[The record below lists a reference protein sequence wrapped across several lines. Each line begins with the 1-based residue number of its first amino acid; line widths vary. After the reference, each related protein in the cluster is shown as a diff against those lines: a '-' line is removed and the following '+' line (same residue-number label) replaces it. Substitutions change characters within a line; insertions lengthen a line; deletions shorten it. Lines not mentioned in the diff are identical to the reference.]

1 MRLLPAVTTLLL
13 CAGSALAAQSATAQ
27 SATATRPASKSTA
40 APKAPAYDATI
51 RWTSYGIPHVKAND
65 VGSLG
70 FGFAY
75 ATMTDAACTIA
86 RDIVMVRGELSQTF
100 GADSSN
106 RDSDVFHRALLTDAA
121 VKAFAA
127 TQSASA
133 NRSTAGYVA
142 GYNRY
147 LKDHAADL
155 SPICKEAAWVR
166 PVSVDDVLRLNMSI
180 GIRYGVGRFM
190 KEMAAATPPNERKA
204 AGSGDDAAIQT
215 DFDAPEGI
223 GSNAVAMGKD
233 VTSTGRGLLLGNP
246 HYPWQGS
253 SRFHLIHTTIP
264 GQLDVMGVSLYSSN
278 AVVIGFNKD
287 IAWTHT
293 VSTGTRSTFYALD
306 LDPNDPTRYKY
317 GNGWRALQRVNV
329 SVPLKSGNGAASTES
344 RTVWMSH
351 YGPVVMSE
359 QLPWTTTRAFAIR
372 DVNLANDRA
381 AATYDALARART
393 IADIDAAINLGG
405 VAFTNTIAADREGTA
420 YYADVSV
427 VPNIDAA
434 MLTACRVQARGIPA
448 AIIILNGADPACE
461 WKQDKA
467 SAVVGAMPPSTM
479 PRLRRTDVVSNA
491 NDSYWLTNPA
501 APLEGFSPIIGGE
514 RTARSLRTRAG
525 LQFISEATANG
536 KKVSADQLQAML
548 YSHRNFGAELLL
560 NDVLA
565 LCAAPI
571 APVTTPNG
579 SVDVSA
585 ACTALTAWDRKET
598 IDSRG
603 AQVWREFWTFASRI
617 PNAWKV
623 PFDAADAAHTPRGL
637 ATDNPAVK
645 EGLRRALAQAQQRLA
660 QAGVAPDATLGSV
673 QYEMRNN
680 ERIPIPGGAGG
691 TGMWSVITTE
701 LKPGGYSPII
711 HGNSYIQVVGWKA
724 DGTVDP
730 RGILTYS
737 QHEDPNTEHGGD
749 LTRLYSKGEMI
760 KLPFTEADIVAD
772 KQLRVV
778 RVKQ

>member
-1 MRLLPAVTTLLL
+1 MRFLSAATAALLSAASTL
-13 CAGSALAAQSATAQ
+13 AAQ
-27 SATATRPASKSTA
+27 SATATRPVAKPTGSRTT
-40 APKAPAYDATI
+40 PAYDATI

-86 RDIVMVRGELSQTF
+86 RDVVMVRGELSRTF
-100 GADSSN
+100 GPDSGN
-106 RDSDVFHRALLTDAA
+106 RESDVFHRALLTDAA
-121 VKAFAA
+121 VQAFTAS
-127 TQSASA
+127 QSASTR
-133 NRSTAGYVA
+133 RSTAGYVA

-147 LKDHAADL
+147 LKDHAAEL
-155 SPICKEAAWVR
+155 SPSCRGAAWVR
-166 PVSVDDVLRLNMSI
+166 PVTVNDVIRLNMSF

-190 KEMAAATPPNERKA
+190 KEMATAAPPNERKA
-204 AGSGDDAAIQT
+204 AGAGEDATVQT

-233 VTSTGRGLLLGNP
+233 VTSSGRGLLLGNP

-264 GQLDVMGVSLYSSN
+264 GQLDVMGVSLYSTN
-278 AVVIGFNKD
+278 GVVIGFNKD

-293 VSTGTRSTFYALD
+293 VSTGTRSTLYALD
-306 LDPNDPTRYKY
+306 LDPTDPTRYKY
-317 GNGWRALQRVNV
+317 GTAWRPLRRVTVAL
-329 SVPLKSGNGAASTES
+329 PLRRADGTATTES

-372 DVNLANDRA
+372 DANLANDRA
-381 AATYDALARART
+381 AATYDALGRART
-393 IADIDAAINLGG
+393 IADVDAAISLGG
-405 VAFTNTIAADREGTA
+405 LSFTNTIAADREGTA

-434 MLTACRVQARGIPA
+434 MLTACRVQARGVPA
-448 AIIILNGADPACE
+448 ALIILNGADPACE
-461 WKQDKA
+461 WKQDKT
-467 SAVVGAMPPSTM
+467 SAVAGAMPPRAM

-501 APLEGFSPIIGGE
+501 APIEGFSPIIGGE

-525 LQFISEATANG
+525 LHFIAEATANG
-536 KKVSADQLQAML
+536 QKVSADQLQAML
-548 YSHRNFGAELLL
+548 YSHRNYGAELLL
-560 NDVLA
+560 DEVLP
-565 LCAAPI
+565 LCAAPV

-579 SVDVSA
+579 SVDLSA
-585 ACTALTAWDRKET
+585 VCRALAGWDRRET

-603 AQVWREFWTFASRI
+603 AQVWREFWTFAARV
-617 PNAWKV
+617 PNLWQV
-623 PFDAADAAHTPRGL
+623 PFDAADAAYTPRGL

-673 QYEMRNN
+673 QYEMRNG
-680 ERIPIPGGAGG
+680 ERIPIPGGSGG
-691 TGMWSVITTE
+691 TGMWSVITAE
-701 LKPGGYSPII
+701 LTPGGYSPII
-711 HGNSYIQVVGWKA
+711 HGNSYIQVVGWTA

-737 QHEDPNTEHGGD
+737 QHEDPNAEHGGD

-760 KLPFTEADIVAD
+760 RLPFSEADILAD
-772 KQLRVV
+772 KKLRVV